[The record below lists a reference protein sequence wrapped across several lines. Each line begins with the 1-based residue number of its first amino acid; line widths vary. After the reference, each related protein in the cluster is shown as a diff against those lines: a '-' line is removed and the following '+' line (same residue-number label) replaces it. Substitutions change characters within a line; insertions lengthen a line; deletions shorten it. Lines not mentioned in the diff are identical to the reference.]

1 MVSWRIPTVAATAA
15 LSAACFAYQ
24 PLQRPAPVPGTE
36 VRATLA
42 TPISVSL
49 GQITVQNVDRIEGLV
64 YRTNADSLVISGSWV
79 RTREGSDFAANG
91 GAVYFTKADLA
102 SLEVRRLSPVRSG
115 LVGLVTAGLAASL
128 FAGVKRALGG
138 GGGPTPPSDKN

>member
-1 MVSWRIPTVAATAA
+1 MVSWRIPTVAATAGLA
-15 LSAACFAYQ
+15 AACFAYQ

-79 RTREGSDFAANG
+79 RTREGSDFAANEIG
-91 GAVYFTKADLA
+91 RA
-102 SLEVRRLSPVRSG
+102 SCRERGEIWV
-115 LVGLVTAGLAASL
+115 
-128 FAGVKRALGG
+128 
-138 GGGPTPPSDKN
+138 